1 MGKNNDFADR
11 RRMII
16 VEEKEGGARAN
27 VFKLPTQQA
36 FFFLV
41 CNKRMRKKVKLR
53 IAMCYRLRLLISYEG
68 SLLLKKQNKT
78 KVAGG

>member
-1 MGKNNDFADR
+1 MHERESNEGKNNEFADR

-16 VEEKEGGARAN
+16 VEEKEGRARAN

-41 CNKRMRKKVKLR
+41 CDKRMRKKSK
-53 IAMCYRLRLLISYEG
+53 ATNCYVLSAKIV
-68 SLLLKKQNKT
+68 N
-78 KVAGG
+78 